1 MSLTWFISAGS
12 SGLHKATEHLLDGVG
27 LHLCVESLVCLAY
40 QYVYILLS
48 LRKGRRG
55 GGRADQ
61 IRSEKR
67 FSDTKPQREW

>member
-55 GGRADQ
+55 EGEL
-61 IRSEKR
+61 IRSDQRKG
-67 FSDTKPQREW
+67 SLTQREW